1 MLSEAD
7 ISETAA
13 AFGSYGVQD
22 SAGQGGHNV
31 VTMGEYDVIG
41 YEYPQMQELIALAA
55 SLGRDRLVVQGPGGN
70 ISLKQDDVMWVKA
83 SGTWMMEAES
93 QSILIPV
100 DFAAVLDGLAA
111 GDPACETCSSF
122 VRHDLTRSALRPSI
136 ETTLHAVM
144 PQKVVVH
151 VHCVETI
158 SIACLADAPD
168 RLARSLQ
175 GLNWTFVPYI
185 RPGASLGRAMVEHMR
200 NETNIVV
207 LGKHGLVV
215 AGDTVD
221 EAARLR
227 AEVSRRLARVAR
239 AAPHVDRATLY
250 RARGDG
256 YSPAEDDELHA
267 IATDPVSLAVARSG
281 SLYPDHVVFLGPGIV
296 ETGTT
301 ETAADAARRVGRPD
315 TPMVIVPGAG
325 VLLHSAATPSAL
337 ALAHCL
343 ADVTC
348 RLASKDPVDPL
359 SPADEAQLLNWDA
372 EKYRQSLDQ
381 RAP

>member
-1 MLSEAD
+1 M
-7 ISETAA
+7 
-13 AFGSYGVQD
+13 QD
-22 SAGQGGHNV
+22 
-31 VTMGEYDVIG
+31 
-41 YEYPQMQELIALAA
+41 LIALAA

-70 ISLKQDDVMWVKA
+70 ISLKQDGVMWVKA

-93 QSILIPV
+93 RPILIPV
-100 DFAAVLDGLAA
+100 DFTAVLDGLAA

-158 SIACLADAPD
+158 SIACLADAAD
-168 RLARSLQ
+168 RLAASLQ
-175 GLNWTFVPYI
+175 GLNWAFVPYV

-200 NETNIVV
+200 NGTNILV

-221 EAARLR
+221 EAAQLR

-239 AAPHVDRATLY
+239 AAPRADREMLR
-250 RARGDG
+250 RAQGGG
-256 YSPAEDDELHA
+256 YSPAEDDALHA
-267 IATDPVSLAVARSG
+267 IATDPVSLAAARCG

-296 ETGTT
+296 ETDTT
-301 ETAADAARRVGRPD
+301 ETATDAARRAGRPD
-315 TPMVIVPGAG
+315 APIVIVPGAG
-325 VLLHSAATPSAL
+325 VLLHGAATPSAL
-337 ALAHCL
+337 ALARCL

-348 RLASKDPVDPL
+348 RLAGNDPVDPL
-359 SPADEAQLLNWDA
+359 SATDEAQLLDWDA

-381 RAP
+381 RVP

>member
-1 MLSEAD
+1 MTGFD
-7 ISETAA
+7 
-13 AFGSYGVQD
+13 D
-22 SAGQGGHNV
+22 
-31 VTMGEYDVIG
+31 
-41 YEYPQMQELIALAA
+41 PQMQDLITLAA

-70 ISLKQDDVMWVKA
+70 ISLKQDSVMWVKA
-83 SGTWMMEAES
+83 SGTWMMEADS
-93 QSILIPV
+93 RSILIPV
-100 DFAAVLDGLAA
+100 DFTAVLDGLAA

-122 VRHDLTRSALRPSI
+122 VRNDLTRSALRPSI

-158 SIACLADAPD
+158 SIACLSNAAE

-185 RPGASLGRAMVEHMR
+185 RPGASLGRAMVEDMR
-200 NETNIVV
+200 SGTNIVV

-221 EAARLR
+221 EAAQLR

-239 AAPHVDRATLY
+239 AAPRVDRETLR
-250 RARGDG
+250 RAQGDG

-267 IATDPVSLAVARSG
+267 IATDPVSLAAARRG
-281 SLYPDHVVFLGPGIV
+281 SLYPDHVVFLGPGII
-296 ETGTT
+296 ETETR
-301 ETAADAARRVGRPD
+301 ETAADAARRAGHPD
-315 TPMVIVPGAG
+315 VPMVIVPGAG
-325 VLLHSAATPSAL
+325 VLLHRAATPSAL
-337 ALAHCL
+337 ALARCL

-348 RLASKDPVDPL
+348 RLASEDPIDPL
-359 SPADEAQLLNWDA
+359 SPAEETQLLNWDA